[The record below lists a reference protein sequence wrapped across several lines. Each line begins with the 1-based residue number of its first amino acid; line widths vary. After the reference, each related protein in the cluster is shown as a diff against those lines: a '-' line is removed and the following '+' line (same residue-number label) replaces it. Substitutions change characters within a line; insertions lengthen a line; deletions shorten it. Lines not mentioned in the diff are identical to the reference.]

1 MAQILVIFII
11 SPVHQM
17 VKTKIRSATTTEHS
31 DRRRFL
37 FSILEEMLVFL
48 NQRQIFRQKWRI
60 HIIIAAEQSK
70 K

>member
-48 NQRQIFRQKWRI
+48 NQRQIFRQK
-60 HIIIAAEQSK
+60 
-70 K
+70 